1 MASHCRIPSY
11 CHINKL
17 LINTMKPN
25 QNIQARELYMQ
36 GGLTQQE
43 IAEILNVNRKTVGLW
58 IQQGQWRQLRIAAQ
72 QSPAMLLQDF
82 YNQLAVLNET
92 IHQKGGI
99 PTVEESVVQRRLI
112 MNIQSFKQQP
122 VSNYMQIY
130 TELIDHISKQDPALS
145 KTIATHADALV
156 RQKTSKKRLYIA
168 QDMFLTDEIEDEDID
183 DNILSHIPP
192 HCHIEPGPWEEN
204 ATFCDI
210 PQNTNTVDSSD
221 IPQQEPPKETEIK
234 NPADET
240 KANHPNYVPAL
251 SNGIIWLGNG
261 YVYDPAISKKREI
274 TFYELVQFK
283 NLTPPPNDVNAC

>member
-1 MASHCRIPSY
+1 
-11 CHINKL
+11 
-17 LINTMKPN
+17 MKPN

-99 PTVEESVVQRRLI
+99 PTVEESIVQRRLI

-122 VSNYMQIY
+122 VSNYIQLY
-130 TELIDHISKQDPALS
+130 TELISEIRKQEPGLATKLAP
-145 KTIATHADALV
+145 IADGLIK
-156 RQKTSKKRLYIA
+156 QKTSNKRMYLA

-183 DNILSHIPP
+183 DNTLSHIPP
-192 HCHIEPGPWEEN
+192 HCRIGPGSEATADNIEPGQREEN

-210 PQNTNTVDSSD
+210 SQNTNMVDGKD
-221 IPQQEPPKETEIK
+221 IQPEGPPIGEQINNVANEA
-234 NPADET
+234 NPT
-240 KANHPNYVPAL
+240 NINYTPML
-251 SNGIIWLGNG
+251 SNGIIWLGDCF
-261 YVYDPAISKKREI
+261 VYDAAAGKKREV
-274 TFYELVQFK
+274 TFSELADFK
-283 NLTPPPNDVNAC
+283 KLKLPHAIFFT

>member
-1 MASHCRIPSY
+1 
-11 CHINKL
+11 
-17 LINTMKPN
+17 MKPN

-92 IHQKGGI
+92 IHQRGGI
-99 PTVEESVVQRRLI
+99 PTIEESVVQRRLI

-122 VSNYMQIY
+122 VSNYIQIY
-130 TELIDHISKQDPALS
+130 TELIDHIGKQDPVLS
-145 KTIATHADALV
+145 KTIATHADILV

-168 QDMFLTDEIEDEDID
+168 QDMFLTDEIDDDID
-183 DNILSHIPP
+183 DNTLSHIPP
-192 HCHIEPGPWEEN
+192 HCRIEPGSEAPANHIEPGTWEGN

-221 IPQQEPPKETEIK
+221 IPQVEPPKETEIK

-240 KANHPNYVPAL
+240 KDGNPSYVPAL

-274 TFYELVQFK
+274 TFFELTLFK
-283 NLTPPPNDVNAC
+283 NLSFPPPDLDRC